1 VVGQRLVKGVAEIPP
16 MGEVETRRLD
26 QLPLRANALEE
37 QDQLQLEEDDRVDR
51 RSADLGVAIWDQ
63 VAHKAEIERA
73 LQMAVEVI
81 RRDEIL

>member
-37 QDQLQLEEDDRVDR
+37 HDQLEFEDHRINGGAAPIGVQLLDPA
-51 RSADLGVAIWDQ
+51 AD
-63 VAHKAEIERA
+63 KAEIERA